1 VTVTA
6 TETIRREIF
15 VDAAPETAF
24 RVFTEQTAAWWPL
37 QKYGIFLEDAETV
50 VFEDRNG
57 WRLVEKA
64 KDGRETEWGEVL
76 DYEFASRLRL
86 TWHPG
91 RDADNE
97 PTEVEVTFT
106 ADKDGTLVVL
116 EHRGWENLTGERREG
131 REGYASGW
139 PGVLEQ
145 YRQVAEKSQS

>member
-6 TETIRREIF
+6 TETIRKEIF

-24 RVFTEQTAAWWPL
+24 RVFTEQTASWWPL
-37 QKYGIFLEDAETV
+37 DKYGIFLEDAETV
-50 VFEDRNG
+50 VFEDRDG
-57 WRLVEKA
+57 WRLIEKA

-76 DYEFASRLRL
+76 DYEFAGRLRL

-91 RDADNE
+91 RDGDDE
-97 PTEVEVTFT
+97 PTELEVTFT
-106 ADKDGTLVVL
+106 ADKGGTLVVL

-131 REGYASGW
+131 RTSYDNGW

-145 YRQVAEKSQS
+145 YRQVAER

>member
-6 TETIRREIF
+6 TETIRKEIF

-37 QKYGIFLEDAETV
+37 NKYGIFLEDAETV
-50 VFEDRNG
+50 VFEDRDG
-57 WRLVEKA
+57 WRLIEKA
-64 KDGRETEWGEVL
+64 KDGRETQWGEVL
-76 DYEFASRLRL
+76 DYEFASRVRF

-91 RDADNE
+91 RGSDDE

-106 ADKDGTLVVL
+106 ADKDGTVVVL

-131 REGYASGW
+131 RVGYDNGW
-139 PGVLEQ
+139 PGVLEM
-145 YRQVAEKSQS
+145 YRQVAER

>member
-6 TETIRREIF
+6 TETIHREIF

-50 VFEDRNG
+50 VFEDRDG

-76 DYEFASRLRL
+76 DYKFASRVRF

-91 RDADNE
+91 RDADDE
-97 PTEVEVTFT
+97 PTEIEVTFT

-116 EHRGWENLTGERREG
+116 EHRGWENLTGERLG
-131 REGYASGW
+131 SREGYASGW

-145 YRQVAEKSQS
+145 YRQVAEKS